1 LILVGQLIQ
10 QKRAP
15 FKYRATFLPV
25 LHIFF
30 ASVMLTGD
38 IVIDLYHPAR
48 IGGPEPK
55 GGGIEVPMFVIIGIV
70 VVFVAVLGGY
80 VGNGGEVGVL
90 IQPFEWIII
99 LGAAIGTFIIGNP
112 KECVMGVGKA
122 MGTMFKGSRHNK
134 KSYIELLSLMYS
146 IFKLAK
152 TKGDLALESHVEKP
166 DESPLF
172 QKFPKFSADHHT
184 REFLCDYLRL
194 LTLGTNNAHEIESII
209 DAEIEAHHHEEAL
222 IANAINTMSDAM
234 PALGIVAAV
243 LGVIHTMGSITE
255 PPEVLGHLIG
265 AALCGTFMGV
275 LLSYGF
281 FAPFARILDLIYKT
295 ETDYLNCIKCCLLA
309 HMMGYAP
316 QVSIEF
322 GRKTLAPHMRPS
334 FAELEETVTNL
345 PPD

>member
-1 LILVGQLIQ
+1 
-10 QKRAP
+10 
-15 FKYRATFLPV
+15 
-25 LHIFF
+25 
-30 ASVMLTGD
+30 
-38 IVIDLYHPAR
+38 
-48 IGGPEPK
+48 
-55 GGGIEVPMFVIIGIV
+55 MFVMIG
-70 VVFVAVLGGY
+70 VAVVICSVVGGY
-80 VGNGGEVGVL
+80 VGNGGELGVL

-99 LGAAIGTFIIGNP
+99 LGAAVGSFIIGNP
-112 KECVMGVGKA
+112 KHTVLSIGKA
-122 MGTMFKGSRHNK
+122 MGTMIKGSRHNK
-134 KSYIELLSLMYS
+134 ASYSELLSMLYA

-166 DESPLF
+166 HESPLF
-172 QKFPKFSADHHT
+172 QKFPKFSSDHHT
-184 REFLCDYLRL
+184 LEFLCDYLRL
-194 LTLGTNNAHEIESII
+194 LTLGTNNAHEVESII
-209 DAEIEAHHHEEAL
+209 DAEIEAHHHDEAL
-222 IANAINTMSDAM
+222 IANAITTMSDAM

-281 FAPFARILDLIYKT
+281 FAPFGRILDLIYAT
-295 ETDYLNCIKCCLLA
+295 ESTYLNCIKNCLLA

-322 GRKTLAPHMRPS
+322 GRKTLPPHMRPS
-334 FAELEETVTNL
+334 FAELEATVTNM